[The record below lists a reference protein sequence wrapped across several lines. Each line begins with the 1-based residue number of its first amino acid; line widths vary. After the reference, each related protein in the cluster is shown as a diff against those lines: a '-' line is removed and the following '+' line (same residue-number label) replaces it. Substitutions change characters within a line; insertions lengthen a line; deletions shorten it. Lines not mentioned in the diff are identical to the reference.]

1 MAIKVGG
8 TSVID
13 NSRNLQNIA
22 SIDAATEAAITAAG
36 FSQTTG
42 DITGVTAGSG
52 LSGGGTSGTVTVNH
66 ADTSSQGS
74 VNNSG
79 NAVIQDITLDTYGHI
94 TNINSTTIAT
104 ASTSAGAVGTYVF
117 AKSSGTST
125 RFLFGSTYAGSS
137 LRAAGLSVQSS
148 SAYWVNGADDNSGLS
163 GTWRAMGEN
172 DHSNSSWYSLTL
184 FVRIS

>member
-1 MAIKVGG
+1 MAVKVNG
-8 TSVID
+8 TAVID
-13 NSRNLQNIA
+13 NSRNLKNIA
-22 SIDAATEAAITAAG
+22 SIDATTLAAFNAAG
-36 FSQTTG
+36 VG

-52 LSGGGTSGTVTVNH
+52 LTGGGASGTVTLSH
-66 ADTSSQGS
+66 SDTSSQAS

-79 NAVIQDITLDTYGHI
+79 NAVIQDITVDTYGHV
-94 TNINSTTIAT
+94 TGINSTTI
-104 ASTSAGAVGTYVF
+104 SAGASTTFNGVGTYCL
-117 AKSSGTST
+117 AKSVGTST
-125 RFLFGSTYAGSS
+125 AFLANSTYSGSA
-137 LRAAGLSVQSS
+137 LRAAGVSVQSS